1 MFGDIAS
8 NLLQHSQPLLLL
20 SPLWLLLLWRLW
32 RFTVQPLINTKE
44 PRELP
49 YWIPFIG
56 HAVSYIRDAYSTL
69 TYGRLY
75 FGDDRKPSSITL
87 GGEVM
92 YIITAPQDVV
102 AA

>member
-1 MFGDIAS
+1 M
-8 NLLQHSQPLLLL
+8 
-20 SPLWLLLLWRLW
+20 LLLWRLW
-32 RFTVQPLINTKE
+32 RFTIQPLLNTKE

-49 YWIPFIG
+49 YWIPFLG
-56 HAVSYIRDAYSTL
+56 HANSYIRDAYSTL

-75 FGDDRKPSSITL
+75 FGDDRKPFSITL